1 MTGPTSRRACSAA
14 PGPPFVEGGTLVHP
28 TVSSVPQPRRSE
40 DAAPPGGAEP
50 GSVDPGC
57 VGPAWIVREVTH
69 VPGVLRLEQ
78 GRLLFVS
85 SRGVVFDVA
94 VAGLDV
100 APSWRDRGGFR
111 IAVGDERLRVQVVR
125 PAGAVEPGAVARRRP
140 RPDGPG
146 DVTADDRPAWYVEA
160 LATTA
165 GLATTRGDGEAAG
178 VWRTLLLSATD
189 RSAGRRASR
198 ARRGSAG
205 STPRT

>member
-1 MTGPTSRRACSAA
+1 MTGPTSRRPCSTA

-28 TVSSVPQPRRSE
+28 TVSSVPQPRRSA
-40 DAAPPGGAEP
+40 DAAAG
-50 GSVDPGC
+50 PGC

-78 GRLLFVS
+78 GRLRFVS

-140 RPDGPG
+140 RPDGA
-146 DVTADDRPAWYVEA
+146 ADDRPAWYVEA
-160 LATTA
+160 LATTP

-189 RSAGRRASR
+189 RSAGRRAAR
-198 ARRGSAG
+198 VRRGSAG
-205 STPRT
+205 SLPRT